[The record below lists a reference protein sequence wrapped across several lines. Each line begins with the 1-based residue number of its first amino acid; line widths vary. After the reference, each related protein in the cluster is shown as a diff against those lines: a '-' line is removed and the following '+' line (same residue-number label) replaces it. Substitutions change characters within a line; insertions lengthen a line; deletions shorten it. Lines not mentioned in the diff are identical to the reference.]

1 MIADTAAQQYENVI
15 LKQDAEFDTHPSDKA
30 FSNTF
35 GNLSRFSH
43 LKTQQLEPK
52 LLYNENRIASTA
64 ADFATYN
71 QFMSGLGSALNG
83 VGGVVGT
90 AAGIKYLRKGSA
102 KPIKGFR

>member
-1 MIADTAAQQYENVI
+1 M
-15 LKQDAEFDTHPSDKA
+15 
-30 FSNTF
+30 
-35 GNLSRFSH
+35 
-43 LKTQQLEPK
+43 
-52 LLYNENRIASTA
+52 YNENRIASTA

-102 KPIKGFR
+102 KPIKGFH